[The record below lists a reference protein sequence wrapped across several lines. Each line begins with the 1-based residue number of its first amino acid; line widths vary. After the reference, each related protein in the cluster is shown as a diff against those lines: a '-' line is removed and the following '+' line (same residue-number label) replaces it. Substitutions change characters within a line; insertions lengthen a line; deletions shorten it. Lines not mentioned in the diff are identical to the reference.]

1 MLYRVGKFICLLEL
15 QIELWRRCAID
26 ILQVGGGNV
35 VLQIVPREIGV
46 DIQIRFGNG
55 GFLLGKAGSRRPWAG
70 IASIHII
77 TSPVLWP
84 EVRKICTVQLPDG
97 VKVYGLGQGSSG
109 TLNLR
114 GVERRMWNQWD
125 AFRYSGNAGIP
136 FLMTSQGYGVLLN
149 SSWASRFVLG
159 EGIPSA
165 KSELATPPD
174 MWGDEPVPQAD
185 PEKWSI
191 LLEGGDMDV
200 FIIHGPDYG
209 KILQGYAELTGNPP
223 IMPKWA
229 LGYMQ
234 SKFGYKNQ
242 DEALEVAG
250 EMRRRG
256 IPGDVIIID
265 IDWFR
270 YFSDLEWVKPYW
282 PDPEAMIRQLR
293 AMGFRVMVVSEPFSD
308 HRSINFQ
315 EFKEKGLLFSWP
327 NNVIRTPVDL
337 CNHAVDQTNPEARKL
352 WWEKLKR
359 MFDQGVRG
367 YWCDMG
373 EPQQHPEDTEDQ
385 YLGCREK
392 VHNIYSVAWSKGLYD
407 GQRSCSDERPFSLF
421 RTMYA
426 GMHRYSAASWSGDV
440 DCTWDVLTDQVVVGQ
455 QVCLSGQPYW
465 GTDIGGCMYQ
475 DHYDPELFVRWMQW
489 GTFCP
494 IFRNHGVRY
503 NNEPWSYGKPMES
516 LIKQCI
522 DLRYALMPYTYTYAY
537 ETAKTFVPVMRA
549 MFYAFP
555 EDKKAARFEHQFMYG
570 DSFLVAPVT

>member
-1 MLYRVGKFICLLEL
+1 MLPDPQCDPGAFVLYRVGKFICLLEL
-15 QIELWRRCAID
+15 QIELRRRCAID

-35 VLQIVPREIGV
+35 VLQIIPREIGV

-136 FLMTSQGYGVLLN
+136 FLMISQGYGVLLN

-242 DEALEVAG
+242 DEVLEVAG
-250 EMRRRG
+250 EMRRAAFRATSSSSISTGSG
-256 IPGDVIIID
+256 IFPIWNGSSPTG
-265 IDWFR
+265 R
-270 YFSDLEWVKPYW
+270 
-282 PDPEAMIRQLR
+282 IR
-293 AMGFRVMVVSEPFSD
+293 
-308 HRSINFQ
+308 
-315 EFKEKGLLFSWP
+315 
-327 NNVIRTPVDL
+327 
-337 CNHAVDQTNPEARKL
+337 
-352 WWEKLKR
+352 KR
-359 MFDQGVRG
+359 
-367 YWCDMG
+367 
-373 EPQQHPEDTEDQ
+373 
-385 YLGCREK
+385 
-392 VHNIYSVAWSKGLYD
+392 
-407 GQRSCSDERPFSLF
+407 
-421 RTMYA
+421 
-426 GMHRYSAASWSGDV
+426 
-440 DCTWDVLTDQVVVGQ
+440 
-455 QVCLSGQPYW
+455 
-465 GTDIGGCMYQ
+465 
-475 DHYDPELFVRWMQW
+475 
-489 GTFCP
+489 
-494 IFRNHGVRY
+494 
-503 NNEPWSYGKPMES
+503 
-516 LIKQCI
+516 
-522 DLRYALMPYTYTYAY
+522 
-537 ETAKTFVPVMRA
+537 
-549 MFYAFP
+549 
-555 EDKKAARFEHQFMYG
+555 
-570 DSFLVAPVT
+570 